1 MGFRVPERS
10 THWASIIRNSARLAW
25 RECCVRAKTSGR
37 YRCRPRNLR
46 RCLMYELTRTVR
58 VNEPGKP
65 VLSRH
70 DVWDGL
76 IMKANNAL
84 PYVPQMKKCEVVE
97 RGAGWLLRD
106 ILLGEEPLREKVT
119 FEPEQRVI
127 FERVAG
133 SEPGRIENIIGED
146 PQGNLT
152 LTFSFALSKEGL
164 APGSDAETRHFAPM
178 EGAYLGAVA
187 STLGAVRRT
196 VEERG
201 REAIPFRDKADCAG
215 DNRWIFEF
223 FRVADSLNM
232 ERFLALH
239 TDDVCLTVANYPTG
253 AGKDA
258 LAAAIGGLWNR
269 IKAMSHSIVSA
280 WSLHEDTIG
289 IAETLCMYTRPDDS
303 THTIRPCTVLR
314 RRGGLICDVRIHAD
328 MSNL

>member
-1 MGFRVPERS
+1 
-10 THWASIIRNSARLAW
+10 
-25 RECCVRAKTSGR
+25 
-37 YRCRPRNLR
+37 
-46 RCLMYELTRTVR
+46 MYKLSQTIPI
-58 VNEPGKP
+58 NEPSKP
-65 VLSRH
+65 LLSRH
-70 DVWDGL
+70 DVWTGL
-76 IMKANNAL
+76 EMKANNAL
-84 PYVPQMKKCEVVE
+84 PYVPIMQKCEVIE
-97 RGAGWLLRD
+97 HGDGWLMRD
-106 ILLGEEPLREKVT
+106 IVVNNVPLRERVT
-119 FEPEQRVI
+119 FEAEQRVI
-127 FERVAG
+127 FERIAG

-280 WSLHEDTIG
+280 RSLHEGTVG

-303 THTIRPCTVLR
+303 TYTIRPCTVLR
-314 RRGGLICDVRIHAD
+314 RRGELICDLRIYAD
-328 MSNL
+328 ISNL